1 MINIVPLIDNILTKI
16 SDAFIFSKAI
26 LINKPQTANID
37 IINETNPSIFNIF
50 STILLYVSY
59 LQR

>member
-1 MINIVPLIDNILTKI
+1 MLPLIDNILTKI
-16 SDAFIFSKAI
+16 SDAFINSKAI

-37 IINETNPSIFNIF
+37 IINETNTSIFNIF

-59 LQR
+59 LQI